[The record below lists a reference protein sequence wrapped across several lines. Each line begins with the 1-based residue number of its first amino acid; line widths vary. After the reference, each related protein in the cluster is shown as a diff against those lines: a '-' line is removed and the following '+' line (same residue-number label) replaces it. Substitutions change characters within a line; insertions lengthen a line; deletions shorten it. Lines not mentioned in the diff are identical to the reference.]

1 MSDYFINHRN
11 INAYTI
17 NAFAEAIVEATQ
29 QGLALNYDSARRIGT
44 SFSIS
49 IASEEETVVETQ
61 ETPADQT
68 ESVEA
73 QPADADGEESEEGP
87 CYSDG
92 EDFEGYSE
100 RVGNT
105 EGVIEDARTE
115 NIANKPQPFTLEDI
129 EQAKGSMNDLNKL
142 GEPVGISARSK
153 REMVKLLKEYI
164 GA

>member
-1 MSDYFINHRN
+1 MPKDYFINNQN

-29 QGLALNYDSARRIGT
+29 QGLALNYDSARRIGS

-73 QPADADGEESEEGP
+73 QSADADGKESEEQ
-87 CYSDG
+87 SD
-92 EDFEGYSE
+92 EPSE
-100 RVGNT
+100 QSEEERLM
-105 EGVIEDARTE
+105 EL
-115 NIANKPQPFTLEDI
+115 ANQPQPFTLEDI
-129 EQAKGSMNDLNKL
+129 EQAKDSMNDLNKL

-153 REMVKLLKEYI
+153 KEMVKLLKEYI